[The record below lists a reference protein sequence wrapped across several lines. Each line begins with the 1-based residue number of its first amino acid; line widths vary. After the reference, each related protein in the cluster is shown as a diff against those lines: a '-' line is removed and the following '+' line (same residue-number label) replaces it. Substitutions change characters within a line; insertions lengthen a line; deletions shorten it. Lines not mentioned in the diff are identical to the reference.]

1 MTAIGSCSR
10 LPSVKGGGLSSIVT
24 GSSPELEQS
33 TLVSSLIKIYAK
45 RTVIGLVLTC
55 I

>member
-1 MTAIGSCSR
+1 MTAIGNCSR

-24 GSSPELEQS
+24 GSSPELEQN
-33 TLVSSLIKIYAK
+33 TLISSLVKILHK
-45 RTVIGLVLTC
+45 TVIGLPLAC